1 VYFKRGGK
9 RKMDVRELR
18 NCFGQFATGV
28 TVITW
33 KDDEGENCGVTV
45 NSFTSVSLEPALAL
59 VSIAKN
65 TNSCNALQDRSFVI
79 NILSSSQEA
88 VAWQFAGRS
97 NPDLL
102 IEWDEDSPCGPRL
115 KDAVATIACAPW
127 SQYDGGDHVLFV
139 GEVKTFAY
147 DSEADSLMFF
157 RGKFLKDEKNGVVT
171 N

>member
-1 VYFKRGGK
+1 
-9 RKMDVRELR
+9 M
-18 NCFGQFATGV
+18 
-28 TVITW
+28 ITW

-65 TNSCNALQDRSFVI
+65 ANSCKALQNRSFVI

-88 VAWQFAGRS
+88 VAWEFAGRS
-97 NPDLL
+97 NPDFLV
-102 IEWDEDSPCGPRL
+102 EWDEDSFCGPRL
-115 KDAVATIACAPW
+115 KDAVATIECAPW
-127 SQYDGGDHVLFV
+127 AQYDGGDHELFI
-139 GEVKTFAY
+139 GEVKNFAY

-157 RGKFLKDEKNGVVT
+157 RGKFLKNEKNEVVA